1 MAYWRLV
8 RIPAFGGAKMRKK
21 SIVFAAAVMISFLNV
36 FGAAA
41 QGPGPQGVGAQE
53 AAAKSDSQ
61 HSYNPIKWI
70 KKDPSTQTEK
80 PKKTKNKKSSE
91 KPATVDAP
99 VPPKS

>member
-1 MAYWRLV
+1 
-8 RIPAFGGAKMRKK
+8 MRRK
-21 SIVFAAAVMISFLNV
+21 SIVFAAAVMISFLNI

-53 AAAKSDSQ
+53 AAQKSDSQ

-80 PKKTKNKKSSE
+80 PTKTKNKKSSE

-99 VPPKS
+99 APPKS

>member
-1 MAYWRLV
+1 
-8 RIPAFGGAKMRKK
+8 MRKK
-21 SIVFAAAVMISFLNV
+21 SIVFAAVVMISFLTV

-70 KKDPSTQTEK
+70 KKDPSTTTEK
-80 PKKTKNKKSSE
+80 PRKAKNKKSSE
-91 KPATVDAP
+91 KPATADAP
-99 VPPKS
+99 APPKS